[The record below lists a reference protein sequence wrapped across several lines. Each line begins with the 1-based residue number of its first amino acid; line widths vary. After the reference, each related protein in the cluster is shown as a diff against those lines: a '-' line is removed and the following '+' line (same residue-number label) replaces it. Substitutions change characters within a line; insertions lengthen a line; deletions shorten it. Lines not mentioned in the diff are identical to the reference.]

1 MCSCI
6 AGGLF
11 TTEPLGK
18 PIKPWLLLLFSHPVV
33 SNSLWPHVLQYA
45 RPPCPSPSPEVC
57 PSSCPLHRWC
67 HPIIS
72 SFYFLFSC
80 RPQSF
85 SASGTFPTSWP
96 FTSGDQS
103 TGASASAS
111 VLPVSI
117 QGWFPLRLT
126 DLISLSNQESSQAL
140 QFKVINSLLLCFL
153 YGPALTTTHDHWEDH
168 GLDYTDLSQQ
178 SNVSAF
184 QHTV

>member
-1 MCSCI
+1 MLERYFEIMQISY
-6 AGGLF
+6 F
-11 TTEPLGK
+11 Q
-18 PIKPWLLLLFSHPVV
+18 LLSLLFSHSVV
-33 SNSLWPHVLQYA
+33 SNHLQPHEWQRA
-45 RPPCPSPSPEVC
+45 RLPCPSLFPGVCSNLCSLSQWCHLTISFSVSPF
-57 PSSCPLHRWC
+57 SSCA
-67 HPIIS
+67 
-72 SFYFLFSC
+72 
-80 RPQSF
+80 QSF